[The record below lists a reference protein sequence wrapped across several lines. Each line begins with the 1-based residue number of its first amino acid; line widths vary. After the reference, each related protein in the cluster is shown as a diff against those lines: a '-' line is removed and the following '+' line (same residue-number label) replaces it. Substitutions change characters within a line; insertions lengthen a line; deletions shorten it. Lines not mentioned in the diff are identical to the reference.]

1 MKRVLTAVGFDGNN
15 YYLRLFYFIFL
26 CLNPLN
32 FPLSTLRSA
41 RSDAFLRSI
50 GAQAL
55 RGGPAKNIQHS
66 TFNFQLSTSNLPFL
80 YPAHSLL
87 AVLAVTKGGETYIS
101 LARRTEAHARRAHY
115 TNAVEHLLKELP

>member
-15 YYLRLFYFIFL
+15 YYLCLFLFYFL
-26 CLNPLN
+26 CLK
-32 FPLSTLRSA
+32 LSTFRSA

-66 TFNFQLSTSNLPFL
+66 TFNIQPSTFNSQLSNLPFL